1 MRSLAYVV
9 LGVMAASTACTKY
22 RVADSD
28 AGDASP
34 LVEAGADMPASDGVA
49 GGGAN
54 GLGGSGAG
62 GSAGGSGT
70 TGAGGLTGVAGTIG
84 AGGRT
89 GLGGSGAG
97 GQINI
102 LTDGRNCGA
111 VGHDCL
117 GGQCQ
122 AGQCQPVLI
131 AQYLGEPLSMAVGAT
146 FVCETNIDS
155 EIGCAHK
162 DGSDLRAFAY
172 PSETAMAFLGARS
185 SVDGNRLVFSQ
196 LIPAGGFQIAACD
209 IGNCESTAQAI
220 GGSYTQYS
228 AVDPIA
234 HRVYWIDGASILYS
248 ATSGAPQSTPL
259 PFDLR
264 GTSLGPPMLYSRN
277 SILYTYQGIAGPAVY
292 RIPINAG
299 GSSTSA
305 VSIGSGQAR
314 ATNDQSVF
322 WSESDGIHSIPL
334 PNGLGGGSN
343 LVLPGV
349 TPENLTADQNSLYW
363 TESPGVGTCQIASC
377 VATRK
382 KLPPGPSTSTDV
394 PFSTHDVGVDDTAV
408 FWVAQTSGTA
418 AAGTTLTSAK
428 IFKLAK

>member
-1 MRSLAYVV
+1 MEGYRVRPYASAIVV
-9 LGVMAASTACTKY
+9 AFLMASCTKY

-28 AGDASP
+28 GGDANP
-34 LVEAGADMPASDGVA
+34 TVEAGADARAS
-49 GGGAN
+49 GGAA

-62 GSAGGSGT
+62 GIGLDGSAGIGGMTGT
-70 TGAGGLTGVAGTIG
+70 
-84 AGGRT
+84 
-89 GLGGSGAG
+89 GGSGAG
-97 GQINI
+97 GQVINTQ
-102 LTDGRNCGA
+102 TDGKNCGT

-117 GGQCQ
+117 GGPCQ

-131 AQYLGEPLSMAVGAT
+131 AQYLGEPLTMAIGPSI
-146 FVCETNIDS
+146 VCETNIDNQ
-155 EIGCAHK
+155 IGCAHK
-162 DGSDLRAFAY
+162 DGSDLRDFAY

-209 IGNCESTAQAI
+209 IGNCESSAQAV
-220 GGSYTQYS
+220 GGPYTQYS
-228 AVDPIA
+228 AVDPVA
-234 HRVYWIDGASILYS
+234 HRVYWIDGTSILY
-248 ATSGAPQSTPL
+248 AGTSGSPQVTQL
-259 PFDLR
+259 PFDLH
-264 GTSLGPPMLYSRN
+264 GTTLGPPMLYSRN
-277 SILYTYQGIAGPAVY
+277 SILYTYQATAGPVVY

-314 ATNDQSVF
+314 ATNDQFVF

-349 TPENLTADQNSLYW
+349 TPENLTADQSSLYW
-363 TESPGVGTCQIASC
+363 TESPGVATCQIASC

-382 KLPPGPSTSTDV
+382 KLPPGPSTATDV
-394 PFSTHDVGVDDTAV
+394 PFSTHDVSVDDTAV

-418 AAGTTLTSAK
+418 AGSTRTSAK